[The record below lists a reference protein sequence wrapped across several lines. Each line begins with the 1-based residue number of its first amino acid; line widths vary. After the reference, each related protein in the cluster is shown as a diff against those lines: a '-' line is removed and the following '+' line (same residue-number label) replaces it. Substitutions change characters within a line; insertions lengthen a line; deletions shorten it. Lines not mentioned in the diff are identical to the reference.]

1 MSKSAYMDKA
11 KAKIAEW
18 NADIEKLQAKMAGAN
33 AEAKIQDQ
41 NQIKELRKQ
50 RDLGQEKLKEAQA
63 ASDSAWDELS
73 AGFTSAFE
81 TVQKSFQDAMNKFK

>member
-33 AEAKIQDQ
+33 AEAKIQ
-41 NQIKELRKQ
+41 
-50 RDLGQEKLKEAQA
+50 
-63 ASDSAWDELS
+63 
-73 AGFTSAFE
+73 
-81 TVQKSFQDAMNKFK
+81 